1 MAAFSL
7 RSRFALKRPER
18 NLPEDASGSLRAAG
32 GRGRVRGAGES
43 TPSEERSAEERW
55 ERSGCSSVEF
65 ELFELKLFTFD
76 AAAGGGESSASESS
90 DVSESSTADKLSEL
104 LDDEDNDMLRDCI
117 SLVVVL
123 MLVLT
128 ASDTSAPVLHFGL
141 RAGAAVPDASP
152 TAPLAAAA
160 AVEVVAIAVADS
172 LRMRFCSICSAS
184 FCRCECTSRARSALC
199 Q

>member
-1 MAAFSL
+1 MAALSL
-7 RSRFALKRPER
+7 RSRFTPKRPER

-32 GRGRVRGAGES
+32 GRGRVRGAGDS

-65 ELFELKLFTFD
+65 EIECELFKFELFEFD

-90 DVSESSTADKLSEL
+90 KVSESSTADKL
-104 LDDEDNDMLRDCI
+104 LDDEDNDRLRDCI
-117 SLVVVL
+117 SLV
-123 MLVLT
+123 LVLT
-128 ASDTSAPVLHFGL
+128 ASDTDTSAPVLHFGL
-141 RAGAAVPDASP
+141 RAAVPDASP
-152 TAPLAAAA
+152 PAPLAAAA
-160 AVEVVAIAVADS
+160 AAGVVVAVADS